1 MKPPFLKGKPPF
13 FMGKPP
19 FFMGKGMVFCR
30 IEKPLGRLYHSDA
43 LRLGTTDEAVVNVK
57 GHFLADL

>member
-1 MKPPFLKGKPPF
+1 LDFFRGKNSFFHGKPSF

-19 FFMGKGMVFCR
+19 FFMGKGMVSCR

-43 LRLGTTDEAVVNVK
+43 LRLGTK
-57 GHFLADL
+57 LG